1 VSESAIYSVP
11 ALHCAHCERAVRE
24 EVSRVR
30 GVSSVAVDLERKLVT
45 VTVAGASLDEAAVRQ
60 AIEAAGYEVA

>member
-1 VSESAIYSVP
+1 MSESAIYSVP

-24 EVSRVR
+24 EVAGVR
-30 GVSSVAVDLERKLVT
+30 GVTSVDVDLERKLVT
-45 VTVAGASLDEAAVRQ
+45 VSGASLDEAAVRQ

>member
-1 VSESAIYSVP
+1 MSESAIYSVP

-45 VTVAGASLDEAAVRQ
+45 VTGASLDEAAVRQ

>member
-1 VSESAIYSVP
+1 MSESAVYRVP

-24 EVSRVR
+24 EVSSVR
-30 GVSSVAVDLERKLVT
+30 GVSSVDVDLELKLVT
-45 VTVAGASLDEAAVRQ
+45 VAGEPLDDKAVRQ

>member
-1 VSESAIYSVP
+1 VTSVD
-11 ALHCAHCERAVRE
+11 
-24 EVSRVR
+24 
-30 GVSSVAVDLERKLVT
+30 VDLERKL